1 MDTRARQT
9 DAAQCAMRAFRF
21 GLAGAALAALMSCAG
36 YSPRGLPL
44 GASQAQAI
52 EQMGQASGRYPL
64 DGGGERLEFWRGP
77 YGKHTY
83 MLDFDA
89 GGRLI
94 HVEQVLDEAHFSA
107 LKVGMPAEQVLRRI
121 GHPSEASYLPRQKH
135 TLWSYRYFN
144 PFCIWFQVSIDTN
157 GHVAELGQNFDPLC
171 ERRRFSPGF
180 PF

>member
-1 MDTRARQT
+1 MKRICCTFAVS
-9 DAAQCAMRAFRF
+9 A
-21 GLAGAALAALMSCAG
+21 LALAALAGCAG
-36 YSPRGLPL
+36 TYGPQGLRTGSTL
-44 GASQAQAI
+44 GEVTSAL
-52 EQMGQASGRYPL
+52 GPPSGRHPRA
-64 DGGGERLEFWRGP
+64 GGERVEFARGP

>member
-1 MDTRARQT
+1 VPAIHRA
-9 DAAQCAMRAFRF
+9 AFRS
-21 GLAGAALAALMSCAG
+21 APARRRRSSRWDSPPVATHWTAAAN
-36 YSPRGLPL
+36 
-44 GASQAQAI
+44 ASN
-52 EQMGQASGRYPL
+52 S
-64 DGGGERLEFWRGP
+64 
-77 YGKHTY
+77 
-83 MLDFDA
+83 

>member
-1 MDTRARQT
+1 MNAMTSIVRWL
-9 DAAQCAMRAFRF
+9 AAAAAAL
-21 GLAGAALAALMSCAG
+21 LAGCAG
-36 YSPRGLPL
+36 YSPGSLPQ
-44 GASQAQAI
+44 GASRD
-52 EQMGQASGRYPL
+52 ETVRVMGAPTGQYALPN
-64 DGGGERLEFWRGP
+64 GGTRLEFARGP
-77 YGKHTY
+77 FGKHTY